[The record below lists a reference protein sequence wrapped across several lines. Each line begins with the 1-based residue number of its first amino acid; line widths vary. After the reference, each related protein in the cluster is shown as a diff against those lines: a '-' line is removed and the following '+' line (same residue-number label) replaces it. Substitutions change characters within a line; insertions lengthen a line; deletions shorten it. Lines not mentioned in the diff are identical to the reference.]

1 MAAAADAQEP
11 LTPDAPGRAAHRV
24 AVVGA
29 GIVGTCTAWYLC
41 RRGFDVTVF
50 ERRDDVAR
58 ETSWGNAGV
67 IAPGYV
73 TPWAA
78 PGMPRKVLSYLF
90 AAEAPVLFRPVASA
104 ALARWIL
111 AWLRECELARYRV
124 NKSRMQRLAFYSRS
138 QLYALRAE
146 LGIDDGRRP
155 GYLQLLR
162 SARDLT
168 MIGPARALL
177 QENGVPHRLLDAAE
191 CRTLEPALASGT
203 ALAGGLHLPE
213 DESASCPAFAQGL
226 ARAARDAGVR
236 FAFGRTVSN
245 LVVEGRAAVGLRVAG
260 GPDPAPVVRRFDA
273 VVVAGAVDSL
283 PLLAEHGIRLPIW
296 PVKGYSTTLPLA
308 RPDRGPRRAMI
319 DEAYKVAI
327 TPFDGHIRV
336 AGTAELGS
344 HRLEP
349 RPAALRTLVKVGRD
363 WFPDAADWSAATC
376 WVGARPMTPD
386 GPALLGRTPIAGLFV
401 NMGHGSTGWAMAAGA
416 GRVVADVVAGRPPE
430 IDLEGLT
437 LDRLG

>member
-1 MAAAADAQEP
+1 VAAAADAQDP
-11 LTPDAPGRAAHRV
+11 LTRGGGARAPQRI

-29 GIVGTCTAWYLC
+29 GIVGTCTAWYLR
-41 RRGFDVTVF
+41 RRGFEVTVF
-50 ERRDDVAR
+50 ERREAVAR

-90 AAEAPVLFRPVASA
+90 AAEAPVLFRPVASP

-124 NKSRMQRLAFYSRS
+124 NKSRMQRLAFYSRT
-138 QLYALRAE
+138 QLRALRAE

-162 SARDLT
+162 SERDLA

-191 CRTLEPALASGT
+191 CRTLEPALAPGT
-203 ALAGGLHLPE
+203 PLAAGLHLPE
-213 DESASCPAFAQGL
+213 DESASCPDFAQAL
-226 ARAARDAGVR
+226 ADKAREAGVR
-236 FAFGRTVSN
+236 FEFGRTVTN
-245 LVVEGRAAVGLRVAG
+245 LLVQGGAAVGLRVAG
-260 GPDPAPVVRRFDA
+260 GSGPDPVAQRFDA

-283 PLLAEHGIRLPIW
+283 PLLSEHGIRLPIW

-308 RPDRGPRRAMI
+308 RPDRGPRQAMI

-327 TPFDGHIRV
+327 TPFEGRIRL

-363 WFPDAADWSAATC
+363 WFPDAADWGTASC

-386 GPALLGRTPIAGLFV
+386 GPALLGRTPITGLFI

-416 GRVVADVVAGRPPE
+416 GRVVADVVAGRTAE
-430 IDLEGLT
+430 IDLDGLT
-437 LDRLG
+437 LERLG